1 MKESLLIVSFILL
14 ILTGCA
20 NRALPV
26 ATGYPVKAQRK
37 MQSAHHWDVLA
48 KDLAERLKK
57 TIDLS
62 FPNAVVKP
70 SVFIKYNEKTPF
82 GKALFT
88 LLTIRLIQQG
98 LVIMDSNAQYGDN
111 LVIEYQMQVVHHKD
125 RRLTYLPPGAFTALA
140 TGVWFAAQIKEHWDY
155 PGPSW
160 SILPLAIGGAS
171 AFTNY
176 YLPGET
182 NTEVIIST
190 VATMG
195 QQYLFGDSR
204 IYYINDDDYEHYE
217 DFTTT
222 TTNKTYRIVNQ

>member
-1 MKESLLIVSFILL
+1 

-48 KDLAERLKK
+48 KDLAERLKI

-70 SVFIKYNEKTPF
+70 TVFVKYNDKTPF
-82 GKALFT
+82 GKAFFT
-88 LLTIRLIQQG
+88 LLISRLIQQG

-111 LVIEYQMQVVHHKD
+111 LVIDYHMQVVHHKD
-125 RRLTYLPPGAFTALA
+125 RRLTYLPPGAFTLLA
-140 TGVWFAAQIKEHWDY
+140 TGVWLAAQIQDHWNY
-155 PGPSW
+155 PSW
-160 SILPLAIGGAS
+160 TLYPLTIGGVSTLAD
-171 AFTNY
+171 Y

-190 VATMG
+190 IVTIG
-195 QQYLFGDSR
+195 QQYLLGDSR

-217 DFTTT
+217 SFITT